1 MSVPMTFVILFTA
14 NDNLKSDNRS
24 YCPTFFIIRI
34 SLVALLL
41 QYVFYNFFE
50 SSMSSEVI
58 I

>member
-1 MSVPMTFVILFTA
+1 MSVPMTFVILFAT

-41 QYVFYNFFE
+41 QCVFYNIFE
-50 SSMSSEVI
+50 VNMSPEVI

>member
-1 MSVPMTFVILFTA
+1 MSVPMTFVILFAA

>member
-1 MSVPMTFVILFTA
+1 MSVTMTFVILFAA

-41 QYVFYNFFE
+41 QYVFYNIFE
-50 SSMSSEVI
+50 VSMSLEVI

>member
-1 MSVPMTFVILFTA
+1 MSVTMTFVILFAA

-41 QYVFYNFFE
+41 Q
-50 SSMSSEVI
+50 
-58 I
+58 